1 MKTVAGAL
9 PNMTYNL
16 IHSYAANLSKN
27 ALGHEVKR
35 AATPV
40 CGTVVGTRTTANKWP
55 LRLIRRTSETWAD
68 VSSTCLYSGAVYA
81 TLHAACSTQKVL
93 GKGVF

>member
-68 VSSTCLYSGAVYA
+68 VSSACLYSGGLYA
-81 TLHAACSTQKVL
+81 TQLAACSTQKVL

>member
-1 MKTVAGAL
+1 MKTVVGAL

-40 CGTVVGTRTTANKWP
+40 YGTPVLP
-55 LRLIRRTSETWAD
+55 QI
-68 VSSTCLYSGAVYA
+68 SGRCA
-81 TLHAACSTQKVL
+81 L
-93 GKGVF
+93 